1 MAMVINT
8 NIQSLSAQRNLTV
21 SQSAMESAM
30 DRLSSGKRIN
40 SAADDAAGLQ
50 IASGLT
56 SQIRGLDQAVRN
68 ANDGISMV
76 QTAEGALQESTN
88 MLQRMREL
96 AIQSASGTFTDGNR
110 ATLNA
115 EVTQLKA
122 ELTRIAESTTFNG
135 LQILDG
141 TLGATALQVGSEA
154 NQTIA
159 VDFSSQSFTAE
170 KLGGG
175 VSGDLMG
182 SEITDVTFATVTA
195 PLVAGDVK
203 VNGKALGAYDST
215 LQNVGDLVAEFNAI
229 SGVSAATYL
238 EETATSV
245 GSGILAAGTNLQ
257 LTLTL
262 GDGTS
267 QLYQISDTENMD
279 ELVAKITE
287 TTAGAITAS
296 KDSAGKLVLASDVG
310 VSLAITADQAGAT
323 GTLEAKQARLVLS
336 NDDGSAVRLEG
347 NAQDLGALGF
357 NERSVS
363 GQIEGA
369 DADAVALVAGDLTI
383 NDVAIGASTTG
394 SVADKVAAINAA
406 DAGVT
411 ASVFSSAEV
420 DLATGTTI
428 ININGTDVT
437 VVGRAGA
444 VATAAELTAQ
454 ATAIN
459 AAGVA
464 ATHGATAS
472 VQGGKLVIEA
482 DGILKFGQ
490 GADAATAE
498 TNYEAYIP
506 TAAQGIKLSSDTGG
520 DISIKMNQT
529 AANLA
534 AVKAATGLLE
544 TNQSDTNSVGS
555 AVSNIDISTAAGAQ
569 KAIATIDKALDT
581 INSARGE
588 MGAITNRLNFT
599 VSNLSSVSQSASASR
614 SAIEDADFA
623 AESANLSRA
632 QVLQQAGTAMLA
644 QANAQPQQVL
654 SLLQ

>member
-8 NIQSLSAQRNLTV
+8 NIQSLSAQRNLGI
-21 SQSAMESAM
+21 SQNSLESAM
-30 DRLSSGKRIN
+30 DRLTSGKRIN
-40 SAADDAAGLQ
+40 SAADDAAGLS

-96 AIQSASGTFTDGNR
+96 SVQSASGTFTEGNR
-110 ATLNA
+110 STLNA

-122 ELTRIAESTTFNG
+122 ELTRIAETTTFNG
-135 LQILDG
+135 LNILDG
-141 TLGATALQVGSEA
+141 TLGATKLQVGSEA
-154 NQTIA
+154 NQTIS
-159 VDFSSQSFTAE
+159 VDFGAQSFTAK

-182 SEITDVTFATVTA
+182 AEITDATLTGGNA
-195 PLVAGDVK
+195 LVAGDIK
-203 VNGKALGAYDST
+203 VNGKALGAYDSAT
-215 LQNVGDLVAEFNAI
+215 QSVAELVAEFNAI
-229 SGVSAATYL
+229 EGVSASTYL
-238 EETATSV
+238 EETATTV
-245 GSGILAAGTNLQ
+245 GSGILAAGTDLE

-262 GDGTS
+262 ADGTE
-267 QLYQISDTENMD
+267 QLFKISDTENMD
-279 ELVAKITE
+279 ELVAKITDS
-287 TTAGAITAS
+287 TSGAITAS
-296 KDSAGKLVLASDVG
+296 TDAAGKLVLASDVG
-310 VSLAITADQAGAT
+310 VNLVITADQTAAT
-323 GTLEAKQARLVLS
+323 GTLVAKEARLLLS
-336 NDDGSAVRLEG
+336 NDDGSAVRIEG
-347 NAQDLGALGF
+347 NATDLAALGF

-363 GQIEGA
+363 GQIEGT
-369 DADAVALVAGDLTI
+369 DADAVAMVAGDLVI
-383 NDVAIGASTTG
+383 NDVAVGASLTG

-420 DLATGTTI
+420 AIASGTTTL
-428 ININGTDVT
+428 NINGTDVT
-437 VVGRAGA
+437 LVDPGA
-444 VATAAELTAQ
+444 AVDAAELA
-454 ATAIN
+454 AFVTAIN

-464 ATHGATAS
+464 ATHGVKAFA
-472 VQGGKLVIEA
+472 QGGALVLES

-490 GADAATAE
+490 GAGSAAAE
-498 TNYEAYIP
+498 TAYEAYNP
-506 TAAQGIKLSSDTGG
+506 TTAQGIKLTSDDGG
-520 DISIKMNQT
+520 DISIKMTEDATRLT
-529 AANLA
+529 AI
-534 AVKAATGLLE
+534 KAATGLLE
-544 TNQSDTNSVGS
+544 SNHSDTSSVGS
-555 AVSNIDISTAAGAQ
+555 SVDNIDISTAAGAQ
-569 KAIATIDKALDT
+569 KAITTIDKALDT
-581 INSARGE
+581 INSARGD

-599 VSNLSSVSQSASASR
+599 VSNLSSISQSASASR